1 VAHANSVHTV
11 MQNTIFGINPN
22 LAAVLVLC
30 AFSAAIY
37 YPGLAG
43 PFIFDDQ
50 ANILSN
56 PYISVHRLDLSTL
69 FLSAASGSAGPL
81 GRPIPMMTFAL
92 NYFFSGGFN
101 HTLGFKLTNLIIHII
116 NGFLVFQ
123 VFRLLIYLQQRQEN
137 KFGQGILAQKGVGY
151 VTLVLAVFWTIHPI
165 QTNAVLY
172 IVQRMTTLSAFFVLL
187 GLISYLIVRTRDNL
201 KSTTK
206 YILIS
211 TIPVFLILGLLSKEN
226 AILLLPFILL
236 IEVFFFRESRVLKFL
251 KQWHP
256 WSAIILIVAG
266 IVALLLLINYS
277 LPGYSGRDFNLLQ
290 RLMTETRVLVFYL
303 SLIFLPLLYKFSLF
317 HDDITVSTGLL
328 LPATTLYSLLLLAS
342 ITTIAII
349 YRKKYPCLLFGW
361 LWFLVAHSLESTF
374 IPLELAHEHRNYIAL
389 VGPLFASTGL
399 IDGAIHRL
407 SRAAYLLIFALLFS
421 SLTTITYLRSTDWS
435 SYQDLIV
442 TESSY
447 HPDSPRAQA
456 ALGSLLVSKHLL
468 PQGLEAMTRAH
479 ELQPGEPGFV
489 LNMLMINHMMGR
501 KDPNDWRKSI
511 LDSFQKKPVSPL
523 SMQVLDYAYDCTNSV
538 CRDISSFIQSLIQG
552 CWNNTLNSPTDRSR
566 CMYYD
571 GLLANRHGH
580 RQYAI
585 QRFRDS
591 ARLDKD
597 FLRPIMQIALV
608 QLENS
613 NYTGARATIEKLIQ
627 KNEQTRFKK
636 YQGVNNLI
644 ALYNKTTQG
653 AGLVPLKPVID

>member
-1 VAHANSVHTV
+1 

-22 LAAVLVLC
+22 LAAALVLC
-30 AFSAAIY
+30 AFSAAIF
-37 YPGLAG
+37 YPGLSG

-56 PYISVHRLDLSTL
+56 PYISIHRLDLSTL

-101 HTLGFKLTNLIIHII
+101 HTLGFKLTNLVIHIF
-116 NGFLVFQ
+116 NGFLIFQ
-123 VFRLLIYLQQRQEN
+123 VFKFLTILQQRQESKSGPGN
-137 KFGQGILAQKGVGY
+137 PDLKSTGY
-151 VTLVLAVFWTIHPI
+151 VALILAVFWTIHPI
-165 QTNAVLY
+165 QTNSVLY

-187 GLISYLIVRTRDNL
+187 GLISYLIVRTRGNL
-201 KSTTK
+201 KSATK

-211 TIPVFLILGLLSKEN
+211 TVPVFLILGLLSKEN

-236 IEVFFFRESRVLKFL
+236 IEVFYFRDSRVLKFL

-256 WSAIILIVAG
+256 WSTIILVIAG

-277 LPGYSGRDFNLLQ
+277 LPGYAGRDFNLAQ
-290 RLMTETRVLVFYL
+290 RLMTEMRILVFYL
-303 SLIFLPLLYKFSLF
+303 ILIFIPLLYKFSLF
-317 HDDITVSTGLL
+317 HDDITVSAGLL

-342 ITTIAII
+342 ITAIAMI
-349 YRKKYPCLLFGW
+349 YRKRYPYLLFGW
-361 LWFLVAHSLESTF
+361 LWFLVAHCLESSF

-389 VGPLFASTGL
+389 VGPLFACTGL
-399 IDGAIHRL
+399 IHNAVRNL
-407 SRAAYLLIFALLFS
+407 SRAANLVIFAMLFS
-421 SLTTITYLRSTDWS
+421 SLALITYLRSTDWS

-456 ALGSLLVSKHLL
+456 ALGSLLVGKHLL
-468 PQGLEAMTRAH
+468 PQGLEAMTKAH
-479 ELQPGEPGFV
+479 ILQPSEPGFL
-489 LNMLMINHMMGR
+489 LNMLMISHMMG
-501 KDPNDWRKSI
+501 KKAPEEWRNALLS
-511 LDSFQKKPVSPL
+511 SFQKKPISPL
-523 SMQVLDYAYDCTNSV
+523 GVQVLDYAYDCSNSA
-538 CRDISSFIQSLIQG
+538 CGDISGFIESLTKS
-552 CWNNTLNSPTDRSR
+552 CWNNRLNSHTTRSR

-571 GLLANRHGH
+571 GLLANRYGH
-580 RQYAI
+580 HDYAI

-597 FLRPIMQIALV
+597 FLGPIMQIALV

-613 NYTGARATIEKLIQ
+613 NYTGARDTIVTLIQ
-627 KNEQTRFKK
+627 RNEQTRFKK

-644 ALYNKTTQG
+644 ALYNTTTHG
-653 AGLVPLKPVID
+653 TGLLPLRPVVD

>member
-1 VAHANSVHTV
+1 
-11 MQNTIFGINPN
+11 MQSTIFRINPN

-30 AFSAAIY
+30 AFSAVIF
-37 YPGLAG
+37 YPGLSG

-92 NYFFSGGFN
+92 NYFLSGGFN
-101 HTLGFKLTNLIIHII
+101 HTLGFKLTNLVIHII

-137 KFGQGILAQKGVGY
+137 KFGQGILTQKGFGY
-151 VTLVLAVFWTIHPI
+151 VALVLAVFWTIHPI

-187 GLISYLIVRTRDNL
+187 GLTSYLIVRTRDNL

-251 KQWHP
+251 KQWRP

-277 LPGYSGRDFNLLQ
+277 LPGYSGRDFNFLQ
-290 RLMTETRVLVFYL
+290 RLMTETRILVFYL

-342 ITTIAII
+342 ITMVAIV
-349 YRKKYPCLLFGW
+349 YRKKYPYLLFGW
-361 LWFLVAHSLESTF
+361 LWFLVAHSLESSF

-389 VGPLFASTGL
+389 VGPLFACTGL
-399 IDGAIHRL
+399 IDGAFRHL
-407 SRAAYLLIFALLFS
+407 SRSANLVIFAMLFS
-421 SLTTITYLRSTDWS
+421 SLALITHLRSTDWS

-456 ALGSLLVSKHLL
+456 ALGSLLVRKHLL

-479 ELQPGEPGFV
+479 ILQPGEPGFL
-489 LNMLMINHMMGR
+489 LNMLMINHTMD
-501 KDPNDWRKSI
+501 KKEPKDWRDAL
-511 LDSFQKKPVSPL
+511 LDSFQKRPISPL
-523 SMQVLDYAYDCTNSV
+523 SMQVLDYAYGCSYSA
-538 CRDISSFIQSLIQG
+538 CRNMSGLIESLTRV
-552 CWNNTLNSPTDRSR
+552 CWNNTLNSFTNRSR

-571 GLLANRHGH
+571 GLLADRYGH

-613 NYTGARATIEKLIQ
+613 NYTEARSTIEKLIQ
-627 KNEQTRFKK
+627 RNEQTRFKK

-644 ALYNKTTQG
+644 ALYNKATYDT
-653 AGLVPLKPVID
+653 GLLPLKPVID